1 MQQQLKRCMTYG
13 KLSLHNTKY
22 VMNMATK
29 KLHRMSRVMPQK
41 ELDSVSHARST
52 LGENRAFEVLWQ
64 AQQYWLAMETFRK
77 DRERN
82 KNYTYGRQWDDY
94 VCVNG
99 KMMKEEDLIKKQGN
113 VPLKNNLIRRMVQA
127 VLGVYRS
134 QAKEPTCTARD
145 RDEQR
150 YGETMSTVLQC
161 NMQLNR
167 MTEINARCMEEFLIS
182 GFVVQRKWY
191 GWRNNKLDCWTDY
204 VQPNNFFIDNNMRDF
219 RGWDCSCVGEIHDIS
234 FEDLCGRFAHNA
246 DDYNHLAEIY
256 KFAKDKSYL
265 SAVYDNFGYP
275 LQGYYDFLVP
285 YDQSRCRVI
294 EVWRKESKARVRCH
308 DVNNGDVFK
317 VDMEDFKELVLD
329 ENEKRKQQARELG
342 MSETE
347 VPLIRYEWFMDSYW
361 YYYMLTPFGDILEEG
376 ETPYEHKSHPYV
388 FKAYPFID
396 GEIHSFVSN
405 VIDQQRYTNRL
416 ITMYDWIMRASAKGV
431 LLFPEECLPKGMSME
446 DVADE
451 WARFNGIIMIKQ
463 PKTGQ
468 ALPQQ
473 IANNCTQIGISELL
487 NMQLKFFEDI
497 SGVNGALQG
506 KPGYS
511 GMSASLYNQQAQ
523 NATTSLL
530 DLLDTFSAF
539 IRDGAYKDVK
549 NIQQFYDTPRVFNIA
564 GKNSTIVE
572 YDPKKIRD
580 VEFDLSIVE
589 STATPAYRA
598 MTNDMLM
605 QLWQNKAISVEQ
617 LLEHGEFPFAD
628 ELLQSIKSQR
638 EQLQQG
644 QVPDGLSPELAG
656 TNTTPMASSHFRFT
670 DVFKQRLHGEYS
682 SSSASSTEI
691 SSMSYVVLRRSLQFL
706 S

>member
-1 MQQQLKRCMTYG
+1 MPKTDMDTVKRAQRCMG
-13 KLSLHNTKY
+13 KN
-22 VMNMATK
+22 
-29 KLHRMSRVMPQK
+29 RVF
-41 ELDSVSHARST
+41 D
-52 LGENRAFEVLWQ
+52 VLWQ
-64 AQQYWLAMETFRK
+64 AQQYWLAMETFRQ

-82 KNYTYGRQWDDY
+82 KNYTYGKQWDDY
-94 VCVNG
+94 ICVEG
-99 KMMKEEDLIKKQGN
+99 KMVKEEDYIKSQGN
-113 VPLKNNLIRRMVQA
+113 VALKNNLIRRMVQA

-145 RDEQR
+145 RDEQK

-191 GWRNNKLDCWTDY
+191 GWRNDKLDCWTDY

-219 RGWDCSCVGEIHDIS
+219 RGWDVSCLGEVHDIS
-234 FEDLCGRFAHNA
+234 FEELCGRFAHNSE
-246 DDYNHLAEIY
+246 DYARLAEIY
-256 KFAKDKSYL
+256 KQARDK
-265 SAVYDNFGYP
+265 AVIATTYDDFGYP

-285 YDQSRCRVI
+285 RDMSRCRVI
-294 EVWRKESKARVRCH
+294 EVWRKESKPRYRCH
-308 DVNNGDVFK
+308 DINNGDVFK
-317 VDMEDFKELVLD
+317 VDEEDFEALVAS
-329 ENEKRKQQARELG
+329 ENRKRLAMAQELG
-342 MSETE
+342 MDMAD
-347 VPLIRYEWFMDSYW
+347 VPLIQYEWFIDSYW
-361 YYYMLTPFGDILEEG
+361 YFYYLTPFGDILAEG

-431 LLFPEECLPKGMSME
+431 LLFPEDCLPKGMSME
-446 DVADE
+446 DIADE
-451 WARFNGIIMIKQ
+451 WARFNGVIMIKES
-463 PKTGQ
+463 KAGK
-468 ALPQQ
+468 LPTQV
-473 IANNCTQIGISELL
+473 ANNCTNIGIHELL
-487 NMQLKFFEDI
+487 QMQLKFFEDI

-539 IRDGAYKDVK
+539 VREGATKDVK

-564 GKNSTIVE
+564 GRNSDIVE

-589 STATPAYRA
+589 STSTPAYRSMA
-598 MTNDMLM
+598 NEMLM
-605 QLWQNKAISVEQ
+605 QLWQQQAISVEQ
-617 LLEHGEFPFAD
+617 LLENGDFPFAD
-628 ELLQSIKSQR
+628 QLLQSIKAQR
-638 EQLQQG
+638 EQLEQG
-644 QVPDGLSPELAG
+644 QVPDGISPELAAQAQQG
-656 TNTTPMASSHFRFT
+656 ANMQAA
-670 DVFKQRLHGEYS
+670 QQ
-682 SSSASSTEI
+682 AQQ
-691 SSMSYVVLRRSLQFL
+691 MLQG
-706 S
+706 

>member
-1 MQQQLKRCMTYG
+1 
-13 KLSLHNTKY
+13 
-22 VMNMATK
+22 
-29 KLHRMSRVMPQK
+29 MPDE
-41 ELDSVSHARST
+41 ELDSISSSKRR
-52 LGENRAFEVLWQ
+52 LGNSRAFEVLWQ
-64 AQQYWLAMETFRK
+64 AQQYWLAMETFRR

-82 KNYTYGRQWDDY
+82 KNYTYGRQWEDM
-94 VCVNG
+94 VCVDG
-99 KMMKEEDLIKKQGN
+99 KQMKEEDLIKKQGN

-134 QAKEPTCTARD
+134 QSKEPTCTARD

-182 GFVVQRKWY
+182 GFVVQRKWF
-191 GWRNNKLDCWTDY
+191 GWREDKLDCWTDY
-204 VQPNNFFIDNNMRDF
+204 VQPNNFFVDNNMRDF
-219 RGWDCSCVGEIHDIS
+219 RGLDCSCVGEIHDIS
-234 FEDLCGRFAHNA
+234 FEDLCQRFAHSPEEYA
-246 DDYNHLAEIY
+246 RLAEIY

-265 SAVYDNFGYP
+265 GAVYNDFGYP
-275 LQGYYDFLVP
+275 LQDNYDFLVP
-285 YDQSRCRVI
+285 FDLTRCRVI
-294 EVWRKESKARVRCH
+294 EVWRKESKPRVRCH

-317 VDMEDFKELVLD
+317 VEVEDFQELVID
-329 ENEKRKQQARELG
+329 KNNKRLQQAQEFG
-342 MSETE
+342 INEE
-347 VPLIRYEWFMDSYW
+347 DVPLIRYEWFMDSYW

-451 WARFNGIIMIKQ
+451 WSRFNGIIMIKT
-463 PKTGQ
+463 PKAGNV
-468 ALPQQ
+468 LPQQ
-473 IANNCTQIGISELL
+473 IANNSTNIGISELL
-487 NMQLKFFEDI
+487 HLQLKFFEDI
-497 SGVNGALQG
+497 SGVNGAIQG

-549 NIQQFYDTPRVFNIA
+549 NIQQFYDTRRVFNIA

-572 YDPKKIRD
+572 YDPQKIRD
-580 VEFDLSIVE
+580 VEFDLSVVE
-589 STATPAYRA
+589 STATPAFRTL
-598 MTNDMLM
+598 TNDMLM
-605 QLWQNKAISVEQ
+605 QLWQANAISVEQ
-617 LLEHGEFPFAD
+617 LLEHGDFPFAD
-628 ELLQSIKSQR
+628 ELLQSIKSQK

-644 QVPDGLSPELAG
+644 QAPEGLSPELA
-656 TNTTPMASSHFRFT
+656 
-670 DVFKQRLHGEYS
+670 QRAQQNVNME
-682 SSSASSTEI
+682 AVNQAQQ
-691 SSMSYVVLRRSLQFL
+691 MLQP

>member
-1 MQQQLKRCMTYG
+1 
-13 KLSLHNTKY
+13 
-22 VMNMATK
+22 
-29 KLHRMSRVMPQK
+29 MPQ
-41 ELDSVSHARST
+41 EGMDSVKEARRT

-64 AQQYWLAMETFRK
+64 AQQYWLAMDTFRR

-94 VCVNG
+94 VYEEGRKV
-99 KMMKEEDLIKKQGN
+99 KESEIIRKQGN
-113 VPLKNNLIRRMVQA
+113 VPLKNNLIRRMVQS
-127 VLGVYRS
+127 VLGTYRS

-167 MTEINARCMEEFLIS
+167 MSEINARCMEEFLIS

-191 GWRNNKLDCWTDY
+191 GWRENKLDCWTDY

-219 RGWDCSCVGEIHDIS
+219 RGWDCSCVGEVHDIS
-234 FEDLCGRFAHNA
+234 FNELCCRFAKDA
-246 DDYNHLAEIY
+246 ADYNRLAEIY
-256 KFAKDKSYL
+256 RFAKERSYL
-265 SAVYDNFGYP
+265 SATFANFGHP
-275 LQGYYDFLVP
+275 LNGCFDFLVP
-285 YDQSRCRVI
+285 YDSTRCRVI
-294 EVWRKESKARVRCH
+294 EVWRKESKPRVHCH

-317 VDMEDFKELVLD
+317 VDVEDFQALVAD
-329 ENEKRKQQARELG
+329 ENERRLAEARELG
-342 MSETE
+342 MDESE
-347 VPLIRYEWFMDSYW
+347 VPLIRWEWRMDSYW
-361 YYYMLTPFGDILEEG
+361 YYYMLSPFGDILEEG
-376 ETPYEHKSHPYV
+376 ETPYEHKGHPYV
-388 FKAYPFID
+388 WKAYPFID

-405 VIDQQRYTNRL
+405 VIDQQRYVNRL

-431 LLFPEECLPKGMSME
+431 LLFPEECLPKGMSIE

-451 WARFNGIIMIKQ
+451 WARFNGVIMIKT
-463 PKTGQ
+463 PKAGTV
-468 ALPQQ
+468 LPQQ

-487 NMQLKFFEDI
+487 SMQLKFFEDI

-511 GMSASLYNQQAQ
+511 GMSASLYSQQAQ
-523 NATTSLL
+523 NAATSLL

-539 IRDGAYKDVK
+539 VKDGAYKDVK

-564 GKNSTIVE
+564 GRNATIVE

-598 MTNDMLM
+598 IQNDMLM
-605 QLWQNKAISVEQ
+605 ELWKANAISVEQ
-617 LLEHGEFPFAD
+617 LLEHGDYPFAD

-638 EQLQQG
+638 EQLEQG
-644 QVPDGLSPELAG
+644 QVPDGLSPELARQVQQNANANA
-656 TNTTPMASSHFRFT
+656 TRQA
-670 DVFKQRLHGEYS
+670 QRMLMGN
-682 SSSASSTEI
+682 AA
-691 SSMSYVVLRRSLQFL
+691 
-706 S
+706 